1 MYLMALLLSIELT
14 MGLATVNVIAKEQFM
29 IRNMELENTKLSL
42 IEGLQGKTKL
52 RWVDGRS
59 IEDIR
64 NLEDKIREDYKDS
77 VKKELEDIYNV
88 YSNSI
93 KKYISSEKTEEDL
106 EKFENEM
113 RSIPDIKDYIVSI
126 GEYNVSNKELNS
138 RYITTSYENVI
149 QLSNLYKGEFTNIL
163 QNSNIKFYQFEQEY
177 KKDMIILKKRDKN
190 IIYYMTLNRELLED
204 ELKYKLRARLGM
216 NDVLIYTLLNPSETW
231 KFVANDVLNYGK
243 FIQITTPYD
252 MSLEK
257 IDKSNIG
264 VSMNTTDGY
273 IKKYLIEKNSLKFG
287 NYVIFILFFINIFTY
302 LCSLIKAELPE
313 RYYLR
318 TEYPYLKNISIKI
331 LMLVVTVSSYYL
343 LLYADYFDYYLSMFL
358 VMISLVVSLIYD
370 SSSLECFG
378 EDLSYYK

>member
-1 MYLMALLLSIELT
+1 MALLLSIELT
-14 MGLATVNVIAKEQFM
+14 MGLATVNIIAKERFM
-29 IRNMELENTKLSL
+29 IRNMELENTELSL
-42 IEGLQGKTKL
+42 LEGLQGKTKL
-52 RWVDGRS
+52 RWIDGRS
-59 IEDIR
+59 IEDIQ
-64 NLEDKIREDYKDS
+64 NIEDIIRENYKES
-77 VKKELEDIYNV
+77 VKKELEDIYTA
-88 YSNSI
+88 YSKSI
-93 KKYISSEKTEEDL
+93 KEYISSEKTEENL
-106 EKFENEM
+106 EKLENEM

-126 GEYNVSNKELNS
+126 GEYDVSNKELNS

-163 QNSNIKFYQFEQEY
+163 QNSNIKFYQLEQEY

-273 IKKYLIEKNSLKFG
+273 IKKYFIEKNSLKFG
-287 NYVIFILFFINIFTY
+287 NYIIFILFFINIFTY

-318 TEYPYLKNISIKI
+318 TEYPYLKNISIKV

-358 VMISLVVSLIYD
+358 VMISLVVSLMYD
-370 SSSLECFG
+370 SYSLEYFG